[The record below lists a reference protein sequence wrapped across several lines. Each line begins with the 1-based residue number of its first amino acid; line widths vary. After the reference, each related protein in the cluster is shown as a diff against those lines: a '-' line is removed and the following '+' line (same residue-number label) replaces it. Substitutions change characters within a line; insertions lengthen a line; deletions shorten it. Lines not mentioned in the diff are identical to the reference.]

1 METKMRR
8 SIRGPLCRFTRDELD
23 VIRADFAAYVP
34 VPEIARK
41 LNHTVGTIRQKI
53 FRMGL
58 RRSVRVSRALAWAPP
73 HLADRVTS
81 MSPADFVDTCLKW
94 RDEQR
99 QQKLAA
105 ETAHRAQ
112 VYAEIDQRHDLSRND
127 KLIAQRNAGM
137 TLRAIGRQYGLSRE
151 RVRQLTSPTRAK
163 HDAMTRRT
171 KKLQTETP
179 ETPRDRRLSELYAEL
194 GKVMESLVDDAKD
207 AQCDNPEY
215 TSTLVD
221 LSKAIEKVQIA
232 IIGEVMRL
240 HPEEFTQLPNGNW
253 IPNARAINR

>member
-1 METKMRR
+1 M
-8 SIRGPLCRFTRDELD
+8 
-23 VIRADFAAYVP
+23 
-34 VPEIARK
+34 
-41 LNHTVGTIRQKI
+41 
-53 FRMGL
+53 
-58 RRSVRVSRALAWAPP
+58 
-73 HLADRVTS
+73 
-81 MSPADFVDTCLKW
+81 
-94 RDEQR
+94 
-99 QQKLAA
+99 
-105 ETAHRAQ
+105 
-112 VYAEIDQRHDLSRND
+112 
-127 KLIAQRNAGM
+127 
-137 TLRAIGRQYGLSRE
+137 
-151 RVRQLTSPTRAK
+151 
-163 HDAMTRRT
+163 
-171 KKLQTETP
+171 QTETP